1 MSLQI
6 SQAIQ
11 HLQTEGYRV
20 TPPLELVEQNA
31 CLPTLNPTIKVAI
44 LDTETTG
51 LDQTTDRIIELGILV
66 AEVDRCTGKL
76 VQIIDR
82 IDALEDPGIP
92 IPANSTAVNGITNT
106 MVAGHHIDDEQVKGL
121 IEDVELVI
129 AHNAGFDRPFVESR
143 IPAFIEKAWACS
155 LKDIDWHA
163 AGISSGKLEYL
174 AYFFGF
180 HFNAHRALVDCR
192 ALLQVLNQTLPG
204 FEHTAMLALLN
215 KARSASVRLI
225 VSGNPFGTKDMLKN
239 RGYRW
244 NSDDVYWAR
253 IIPTE
258 LLSEETA
265 WLHTSIFAGE
275 SKEIET
281 ELLDAY
287 NRYSNRPGVR
297 STLSLGNGLIA
308 QL

>member
-1 MSLQI
+1 MLLQT

-11 HLQTEGYRV
+11 HLQVEGYRV

-51 LDQTTDRIIELGILV
+51 LDQVKDRIIELGILV
-66 AEVDRCTGKL
+66 AEVDRCTGQL

-129 AHNAGFDRPFVESR
+129 AHNAGFDRPFVESK

-155 LKDIDWHA
+155 LKDI
-163 AGISSGKLEYL
+163 
-174 AYFFGF
+174 
-180 HFNAHRALVDCR
+180 
-192 ALLQVLNQTLPG
+192 
-204 FEHTAMLALLN
+204 
-215 KARSASVRLI
+215 
-225 VSGNPFGTKDMLKN
+225 
-239 RGYRW
+239 
-244 NSDDVYWAR
+244 
-253 IIPTE
+253 
-258 LLSEETA
+258 
-265 WLHTSIFAGE
+265 
-275 SKEIET
+275 
-281 ELLDAY
+281 
-287 NRYSNRPGVR
+287 
-297 STLSLGNGLIA
+297 GLFVV
-308 QL
+308 

>member
-1 MSLQI
+1 MSLQT

-11 HLQTEGYRV
+11 QLQTEGYRV
-20 TPPLELVEQNA
+20 IPPLELVELNA

-51 LDQTTDRIIELGILV
+51 LDQIKDRIIELGILV

-92 IPANSTAVNGITNT
+92 IPANSTAVNGITNA

-121 IEDVELVI
+121 IQDVELVI

-143 IPAFIEKAWACS
+143 IPVFSEKAWACS

-192 ALLQVLNQTLPG
+192 ALLQVLNQPLPG
-204 FEHTAMLALLN
+204 FEHTAMLALLD

-225 VSGNPFGTKDMLKN
+225 VSGNPFGTKDALKS

-244 NSDDVYWAR
+244 NSDAVHWAK
-253 IIPTE
+253 IIPE
-258 LLSEETA
+258 DQFSDEAE
-265 WLHTSIFAGE
+265 WLQTSIYAGE
-275 SKEIET
+275 SKVIET

-297 STLSLGNGLIA
+297 STFSLRPLTST
-308 QL
+308 